1 MKLHLL
7 ALLGFSFMAGCFSPE
22 GNSPPSPS
30 PSAAAEPTPAP
41 APAPAPEPRA
51 AAETPPAPADAFPQ
65 MSNPLVGTV
74 ATNYPPIVAEAFSSV
89 ELSDGVDGDE
99 AAVLAEAYFM
109 GYVTG
114 NGMIGEAVDRGDL
127 WEFET
132 FVEYSRTPYNPI
144 QVMKKSGQIICGGG
158 PLVNPPPGPHG

>member
-1 MKLHLL
+1 MKIHLL

-22 GNSPPSPS
+22 GSGPSSPS
-30 PSAAAEPTPAP
+30 SSGAAEATP
-41 APAPAPEPRA
+41 APAPAPEPQA
-51 AAETPPAPADAFPQ
+51 VAETPAAPADAFPQ

-74 ATNYPPIVAEAFSSV
+74 ATNYPPIVEDAYNQV
-89 ELSDGVDGDE
+89 DLSDGVDGDE
-99 AAVLAEAYFM
+99 ATILAEAYFM

-114 NGMIGEAVDRGDL
+114 NGMIGEAADRGDS

-144 QVMKKSGQIICGGG
+144 QVIKKSGQIICGGG
-158 PLVNPPPGPHG
+158 PLVNPPPGPNG

>member
-22 GNSPPSPS
+22 GNSPSSPS

-41 APAPAPEPRA
+41 APQVVAEAPA
-51 AAETPPAPADAFPQ
+51 APADAFPQ

-158 PLVNPPPGPHG
+158 PLVNPPPVPQG